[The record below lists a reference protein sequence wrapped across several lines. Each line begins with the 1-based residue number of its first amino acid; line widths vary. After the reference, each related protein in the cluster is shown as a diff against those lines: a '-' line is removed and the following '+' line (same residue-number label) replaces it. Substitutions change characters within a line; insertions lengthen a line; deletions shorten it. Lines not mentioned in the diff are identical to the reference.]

1 MAGRKVFIDVGG
13 HRGETLEEAVKPM
26 WRFDRIYVFEPASVC
41 LPSIERFVDPRVEVV
56 QAGWAPVDSTA
67 DLFGAGEIG
76 ASIHA
81 GKPVSSTAVET
92 IRLLDCAAWVDA
104 HVDPDDEVWVKIN
117 CEGAECD
124 VLDHLCATGSIAR
137 FDHLVVHFDVEKI
150 PGMEHRA
157 AATRTRLDSTG
168 IDWIEA
174 CDIMFG
180 RSRAL
185 MTANWLNWTQAASV
199 AKVRYR
205 WLNRAI
211 FRARQFAYPLKQRL
225 RR

>member
-1 MAGRKVFIDVGG
+1 MAAARVFIDVGG
-13 HRGETLEEAVKPM
+13 HLGETLEEVVKPA

-41 LPSIERFVDPRVEVV
+41 LPSIERFADARVEVV
-56 QAGWAPVDSTA
+56 QAGWAAVDGSA

-81 GKPVSSTAVET
+81 GKPVTSAAVET

-104 HVDPDDEVWVKIN
+104 HLDPTEEVWTKIN

-124 VLDHLCATGSIAR
+124 VLDHLCETGSIAR
-137 FDHLVVHFDVEKI
+137 IDHLVVHFDVEKI

-157 AATRTRLDSTG
+157 VATRSRLDSAG
-168 IDWIEA
+168 IEWIEA
-174 CDIMFG
+174 GDIMFG

-185 MTANWLNWTQAASV
+185 MTANWLNWTQASRV

-211 FRARQFAYPLKQRL
+211 FRVRQIAYPLKQRL
-225 RR
+225 GR